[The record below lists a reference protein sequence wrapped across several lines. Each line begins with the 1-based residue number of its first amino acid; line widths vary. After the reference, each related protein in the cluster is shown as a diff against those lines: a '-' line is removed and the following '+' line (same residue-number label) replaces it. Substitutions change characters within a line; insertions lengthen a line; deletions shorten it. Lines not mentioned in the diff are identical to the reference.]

1 MKPALTQ
8 FQKSL
13 SLIIIPVG
21 FVLFYVYGFTFIATV
36 FGLNNF
42 YGNLYKVYNVS
53 AISFSVYNLLV
64 AFIAGILT
72 VRLIKGVLNKKQKY
86 VKRSLWI
93 FLALTLILISGEIV
107 LRLSQAGKFA

>member
-1 MKPALTQ
+1 MKPVLTQ

-21 FVLFYVYGFTFIATV
+21 FVLFYVYGFTFISTI
-36 FGLNNF
+36 FGWNNF
-42 YGNLYKVYNVS
+42 YGNLYKYYRVS
-53 AISFSVYNLLV
+53 AVSFSVYNLLV

-72 VRLIKGVLNKKQKY
+72 VRLIKGMMNKKQKY

-93 FLALTLILISGEIV
+93 FIAMSVILVTGEIV
-107 LRLSQAGKFA
+107 LHMTQDGRL

>member
-21 FVLFYVYGFTFIATV
+21 FVLTFVYGFTFISTI
-36 FGLNNF
+36 FGLDNF
-42 YGNLYKVYNVS
+42 YGNLYKYYHVS
-53 AISFSVYNLLV
+53 ALSFSVYNLLV

-72 VRLIKGVLNKKQKY
+72 VRLIKGIINKKQKY

-93 FLALTLILISGEIV
+93 FLALSLILVSGEIV
-107 LRLSQAGKFA
+107 LHLSLERRFS